1 MLKGHVISED
11 SFVLEWPS
19 TCSKLQM
26 SLKFLYLAGHI
37 PVILISAQDGRHL
50 AALVDTRTKV
60 FMEIS
65 IGQKVIQR
73 IQVNM
78 VKKSSVL
85 FVSVSFIVLM
95 TISLAWLVFYYIH
108 RFRYAQARGKT
119 QVSGKSVL
127 F

>member
-1 MLKGHVISED
+1 MYILI
-11 SFVLEWPS
+11 
-19 TCSKLQM
+19 
-26 SLKFLYLAGHI
+26 LYLAGHI

-50 AALVDTRTKV
+50 AALVDNRTKV
-60 FMEIS
+60 FMEIT

-73 IQVNM
+73 IQ

-95 TISLAWLVFYYIH
+95 TISLAWLVFYYIR
-108 RFRYAQARGKT
+108 RFRYAQARGRT

-127 F
+127 V